1 MIRFGDNNSSENTI
15 IKYVTDDILVKGCLT
30 DNNINKYHFVII
42 NEAHER
48 SLYSD
53 ILFALI
59 KQVVKVRNGSLK
71 LIIMNATLNTEQ
83 FMKYFNNC
91 PLLKVSRK
99 LSQVDITYHLKI
111 LNFLILNSIWLW
123 EFKESLT
130 LEEE

>member
-1 MIRFGDNNSSENTI
+1 MIRFGDNSSENTI
-15 IKYVTDDILVKGCLT
+15 IKYVTDGILVKICLT

-42 NEAHER
+42 DEAHER

-71 LIIMNATLNTEQ
+71 LIIMSATLNTEQ

-91 PLLKVSRK
+91 PLLKVSGK
-99 LSQVDITYHLKI
+99 LYQVDITYHLKI
-111 LNFLILNSIWLW
+111 MKF
-123 EFKESLT
+123 
-130 LEEE
+130 

>member
-1 MIRFGDNNSSENTI
+1 MIRFGDNSSENTI
-15 IKYVTDDILVKGCLT
+15 IKYVTDDILVKSCLT

-91 PLLKVSRK
+91 PLLKVSGK
-99 LSQVDITYHLKI
+99 LYQVDITYHLKI
-111 LNFLILNSIWLW
+111 MKF
-123 EFKESLT
+123 
-130 LEEE
+130 